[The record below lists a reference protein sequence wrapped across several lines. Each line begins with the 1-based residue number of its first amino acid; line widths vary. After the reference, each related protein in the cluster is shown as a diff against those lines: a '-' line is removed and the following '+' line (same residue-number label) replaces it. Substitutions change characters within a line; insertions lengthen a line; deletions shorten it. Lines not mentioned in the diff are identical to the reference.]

1 VDLFYKVISICVTI
15 NLSNRVAQ
23 VWWMWVNGEQSFI
36 FNSLCNTDS
45 MLIKCHFMLSVKT
58 VVAVLVGESQT
69 VMASVVCAPGNKNI
83 DWTQSSDQF
92 FMLCRQRTSVQRLG
106 WQHSQSV
113 ELDSWTQVSCTQ
125 LSSSFHYV
133 AAAAELFHYCDD
145 VKDGANSGQ
154 CALILYW
161 DFGAI

>member
-1 VDLFYKVISICVTI
+1 
-15 NLSNRVAQ
+15 
-23 VWWMWVNGEQSFI
+23 MNGEQSFI

-106 WQHSQSV
+106 
-113 ELDSWTQVSCTQ
+113 
-125 LSSSFHYV
+125 
-133 AAAAELFHYCDD
+133 
-145 VKDGANSGQ
+145 
-154 CALILYW
+154 
-161 DFGAI
+161 